1 MRRMDERTVN
11 ILRQTNNRFYAD
23 QAASFSQTR
32 QAPWPG
38 WRRVLDAAVPGW
50 RAGAEGDGEEAAC
63 ERDGREP
70 CGGAGREGGAVGGA
84 EAGGAPHSGR
94 SLMDLACGN
103 LRFEAFL
110 SAEAPGLFAHALAV
124 DDCPPLVAEGARAAG
139 ATCASLDA
147 VATLAR
153 GTLAFDLAALQ
164 PEPADLAVCFGFA
177 HHVPGADLRADLVR
191 ALVSTVRPGG
201 AAALS
206 FWRFLDD
213 SRRAAS
219 YRRAHERNCAALAAA
234 EPAFDAARL
243 EPDDCLLGWRD
254 TQAVRYCH
262 SFSDAEL
269 DALAVCDPRASL
281 LARFD
286 ADGRTGRMNTYL
298 VLRRNL

>member
-38 WRRVLDAAVPGW
+38 WRRALDAAVSDW
-50 RAGAEGDGEEAAC
+50 RESACDATGKAHGAHDEEGAA
-63 ERDGREP
+63 
-70 CGGAGREGGAVGGA
+70 AFGREGGEA
-84 EAGGAPHSGR
+84 EAGGALRRGR
-94 SLMDLACGN
+94 SLVDLACGN

-110 SAEAPGLFAHALAV
+110 AAEAPGLFARALAV
-124 DDCPPLVAEGARAAG
+124 DDCAPLVAEGPRAAG
-139 ATCASLDA
+139 VTCAALDA
-147 VATLAR
+147 VAALAR
-153 GTLAFDLAALQ
+153 GTLASDLAALQ
-164 PEPADLAVCFGFA
+164 SEPADLAVCFGFA
-177 HHVPGADLRADLVR
+177 HHVPGADHRANLVR

-201 AAALS
+201 AVALS

-213 SRRAAS
+213 PRRAAS

-234 EPAFDAARL
+234 QPAFDAAQL
-243 EPDDCLLGWRD
+243 EGGDCLLGWRD

-269 DALAVCDPRASL
+269 DALAACDERAAL
-281 LARFD
+281 AARFD
-286 ADGRTGRMNTYL
+286 ADGRTGRMNAYL